1 MNPKLSIII
10 VNWNTAKLLINC
22 LKSLEFEIR
31 NLKFEIE
38 IFVVDN
44 GSTDNSVKEFKNFKF
59 DSENSFKI
67 ENLKLKI
74 LSEHSE
80 V

>member
-67 ENLKLKI
+67 ENY
-74 LSEHSE
+74 
-80 V
+80 

>member
-74 LSEHSE
+74 
-80 V
+80 